1 MRTPPRLAIGLVL
14 CLLSGLLLVAAAPA
28 PAERLG
34 PGSPPQ
40 PGFSGYT
47 TRAGHELGV
56 ARLSTGATG
65 ICLDTGT
72 RSWPR
77 SPGRAVPITDPV
89 VGYLLSVHL
98 ERARRDG
105 VLAAALWWAVGKVR
119 GLNSQ
124 PGRMRAHLADLGRES
139 PALHRQVR
147 RRAHDLL
154 VDARRHAAPRQG
166 YGPGQPTLR
175 SSGVTGTVAGLGLR
189 SAADRWVPGVVAQVT
204 LRGARFR
211 DGRTTR
217 TLKTSTRPR
226 SLAWR
231 RTSGSPVSVRVRYTR
246 VPHHRYLLH
255 RGDTR
260 YQRVAVSAGLR
271 TLSARARIRGLASPT
286 ITTLVNLQQAHVGA
300 TLVDA
305 VTVHGTRGAT
315 LTGEWQLLGPVAPGG
330 TRCRDL
336 DWQGA
341 PIAGRGTFRVRGDGT
356 SSVGSTR
363 VEATGCYT
371 YRERLRASATTRAV
385 PWTRAGIVEE
395 TSHVQSRPTFR
406 TEVNRRRVV
415 VGGTLVDKVIVE
427 GVPSGPG
434 ATALDGQWQL
444 LGPVVPD
451 GDQRCRRARWKDAPV
466 AARGRFTVKRNGVVR
481 VGRTTVRTGGCY
493 TYRERIAPSAHS
505 VEAPWSAAGLVE
517 ETALVTPRQPR
528 IPKHPQVATG
538 GSQGAPPAGRADLDR
553 PRLKIFGPHLSAALR
568 DVAFRGSTLR
578 PARHPRV
585 AGLWSAGAGLAALV
599 GTTVIAGHVS
609 DNRDRPGAFHGLRR
623 LRIGE
628 QLRTV
633 DSSGSVRRWR
643 VVQVRTFDR
652 RKLPRSLFAQRV
664 QRKLTLITCTD
675 RVATA
680 GGFHYRKNLV
690 VEAEPW

>member
-1 MRTPPRLAIGLVL
+1 MRTPPPLALGLVL

-28 PAERLG
+28 PAEPLG

-56 ARLSTGATG
+56 ARLPTGATG

-77 SPGRAVPITDPV
+77 SPGRAVPVTDPV

-98 ERARRDG
+98 VRARRNG

-124 PGRMRAHLADLGRES
+124 PGRMRAHLAELGRES

-147 RRAHDLL
+147 RQAHHLL
-154 VDARRHAAPRQG
+154 ADARRHSAPRRG
-166 YGPGQPTLR
+166 YAAGRPTLR
-175 SSGVTGTVAGLGLR
+175 STGGTGTVAGLGLR
-189 SAADRWVPGVVAQVT
+189 SAAGHWVPGVVAQVT

-217 TLKTSTRPR
+217 TIRTSTRPR
-226 SLAWR
+226 SLTWR
-231 RTSGSPVSVRVRYTR
+231 RTSGSPVSVHVRYTR

-255 RGDTR
+255 RGDAR
-260 YQRVAVSAGLR
+260 FQRVAASAGVR
-271 TLSARARIRGLASPT
+271 TLSARARTRSLASPA
-286 ITTLVNLQQAHVGA
+286 ISTLVNLQRAYVGA

-305 VTVHGTRGAT
+305 VTVRGTRGAR
-315 LTGEWQLLGPVAPGG
+315 LTGEWQLLGPIAPGR

-341 PIAGRGTFRVRGDGT
+341 PIAGRGTFPVHGDGT

-371 YRERLRASATTRAV
+371 YRERLRPSATTRAV

-395 TSHVQSRPTFR
+395 TSDVQSRPTFR
-406 TEVNRRRVV
+406 TEVNRQRVV
-415 VGGTLVDKVIVE
+415 VGATLVDKVLVK

-444 LGPVVPD
+444 LGPVAPD
-451 GDQRCRRARWKDAPV
+451 DDQRCRRVRWKGAPV
-466 AARGRFTVKRNGVVR
+466 AARGRFTVRRDGAVQ
-481 VGRTTVRTGGCY
+481 VGRTTVHAGGCY

-505 VEAPWSAAGLVE
+505 IEAPWSAAGLVE
-517 ETALVTPRQPR
+517 ETALAVPRQPR
-528 IPKHPQVATG
+528 IPKHPHVATG
-538 GSQGAPPAGRADLDR
+538 GSQGMPPPGRAALDR
-553 PRLKIFGPHLSAALR
+553 PRPKIVGPHVSALLR
-568 DVAFRGSTLR
+568 GVAFRGSTLR
-578 PARHPRV
+578 PAHHARV
-585 AGLWSAGAGLAALV
+585 AGLWSAGAELAALV
-599 GTTVIAGHVS
+599 GNTVIAGHVS
-609 DNRDRPGAFHGLRR
+609 DSLDRPGAFHGLRR
-623 LRIGE
+623 VRTGQ

-675 RVATA
+675 RVANA
-680 GGFHYRKNLV
+680 GGFHYRRNLV